1 MSYIELF
8 ISCNNLLLH
17 EYNTNSSLYSRRRYY
32 LLEALLLV
40 FVLSLD
46 AFVASV
52 AYGTNK
58 IKIPFLS
65 IAIISTICSALLAI
79 SLFLGSILKFIIP
92 DKIAISI
99 SFVILLLLGVYY
111 LFESLIKTYLKKNS
125 SSNKK
130 IKIKLLNLHL
140 ILDIYLDETKADFD
154 DSKNLNS
161 KEALY
166 LAIALS
172 IDSLAVG
179 FANSFGNINYIL
191 TIIFSFLAGILVIVT
206 GLFIG
211 RHLINTIKVNFSWIS
226 GVLLIALAILKLV

>member
-1 MSYIELF
+1 M
-8 ISCNNLLLH
+8 
-17 EYNTNSSLYSRRRYY
+17 
-32 LLEALLLV
+32 LETLLLV

-52 AYGTNK
+52 AYGTNR

-65 IAIISTICSALLAI
+65 ISIISTICSGLLAV
-79 SLFLGSILKFIIP
+79 SLFLGSIVRNIIP
-92 DKIAISI
+92 GKIAISI

-111 LFESLIKTYLKKNS
+111 LFEGLIKTYIKKNP
-125 SSNKK
+125 SSNKR
-130 IKIKLLNLHL
+130 IKLRLLNLHL

-161 KEALY
+161 KEAFY
-166 LAIALS
+166 LAVALS

-179 FANSFGNINYIL
+179 FANSLGDIDYIF
-191 TIIFSFLAGILVIVT
+191 TILLSFLAGIISVVS

-211 RHLINTIKVNFSWIS
+211 RRLVNTIKVDLSWLS
-226 GVLLIALAILKLV
+226 GVILIALAILKLV

>member
-1 MSYIELF
+1 M
-8 ISCNNLLLH
+8 
-17 EYNTNSSLYSRRRYY
+17 
-32 LLEALLLV
+32 LETLLLV

-52 AYGTNK
+52 AYGTNR

-65 IAIISTICSALLAI
+65 ISIISTICSGLLAV
-79 SLFLGSILKFIIP
+79 SLFLGSIVRNIIP
-92 DKIAISI
+92 GKIAISI

-111 LFESLIKTYLKKNS
+111 LFEGLIKTYIKKNP
-125 SSNKK
+125 SSNKR
-130 IKIKLLNLHL
+130 IKLRLLNLHL

-166 LAIALS
+166 LAVALS

-179 FANSFGNINYIL
+179 FANSLGDIDYIF
-191 TIIFSFLAGILVIVT
+191 TILLSFLAGIISVVS

-211 RHLINTIKVNFSWIS
+211 RRLVNTIKVDLSWLS
-226 GVLLIALAILKLV
+226 GVILIALAILKLV

>member
-1 MSYIELF
+1 M
-8 ISCNNLLLH
+8 
-17 EYNTNSSLYSRRRYY
+17 
-32 LLEALLLV
+32 LETLLLV

-52 AYGTNK
+52 AYGTNR

-65 IAIISTICSALLAI
+65 ISIISTICSGLLAV
-79 SLFLGSILKFIIP
+79 SLFLGSIVRNIVP
-92 DKIAISI
+92 GKIAISI

-111 LFESLIKTYLKKNS
+111 LFEGLIKTYLKKNP
-125 SSNKK
+125 SSNKR
-130 IKIKLLNLHL
+130 IKLRLLNLHL

-166 LAIALS
+166 LAVALS

-179 FANSFGNINYIL
+179 FANSLGDIDYIF
-191 TIIFSFLAGILVIVT
+191 TILLSFLAGIISVVS

-211 RHLINTIKVNFSWIS
+211 RRLVNTIKVDLSWLS
-226 GVLLIALAILKLV
+226 GVILIALAILKLV

>member
-1 MSYIELF
+1 M
-8 ISCNNLLLH
+8 
-17 EYNTNSSLYSRRRYY
+17 
-32 LLEALLLV
+32 LETLLLV

-52 AYGTNK
+52 AYGTNR

-65 IAIISTICSALLAI
+65 ISIISTICSGLLAV
-79 SLFLGSILKFIIP
+79 SLFLGSIVRNIIP
-92 DKIAISI
+92 GKIAISI

-111 LFESLIKTYLKKNS
+111 LFEGLIKTYLKKNP
-125 SSNKK
+125 SSNKR
-130 IKIKLLNLHL
+130 IKLRLLNLHL

-166 LAIALS
+166 LAVALS

-179 FANSFGNINYIL
+179 FANSLGDIDYIF
-191 TIIFSFLAGILVIVT
+191 TILLSFLAGIISVVS

-211 RHLINTIKVNFSWIS
+211 RRLVNTIKVDLSWLS
-226 GVLLIALAILKLV
+226 GVILIALAILKLV

>member
-1 MSYIELF
+1 M
-8 ISCNNLLLH
+8 
-17 EYNTNSSLYSRRRYY
+17 
-32 LLEALLLV
+32 LETLLLV

-52 AYGTNK
+52 AYGTNR

-65 IAIISTICSALLAI
+65 IAIISTICSGLLAV
-79 SLFLGSILKFIIP
+79 SLFLGSIVRNIIP
-92 DKIAISI
+92 GKIAISI

-111 LFESLIKTYLKKNS
+111 LFEGLIKTYLKKNP
-125 SSNKK
+125 SSNKR
-130 IKIKLLNLHL
+130 IKLRLLNLHL

-166 LAIALS
+166 LAVALS

-179 FANSFGNINYIL
+179 FANSLGDIDYIF
-191 TIIFSFLAGILVIVT
+191 TILLSFLAGIISVVS

-211 RHLINTIKVNFSWIS
+211 RRLVNTIKVDLSWLS
-226 GVLLIALAILKLV
+226 GVILIALAILKLV

>member
-1 MSYIELF
+1 M
-8 ISCNNLLLH
+8 LLR
-17 EYNTNSSLYSRRRYY
+17 EYNANSSLNSRRRYY
-32 LLEALLLV
+32 LLETLLLV

-52 AYGTNK
+52 AYGTNR

-65 IAIISTICSALLAI
+65 ISIISTICSGLLAV
-79 SLFLGSILKFIIP
+79 SLFLGSIVRNIIP
-92 DKIAISI
+92 GKIAISI

-111 LFESLIKTYLKKNS
+111 LFEGLIKTYLKKNP
-125 SSNKK
+125 SSNKR
-130 IKIKLLNLHL
+130 IKLRLLNLHL

-166 LAIALS
+166 LAVALS

-179 FANSFGNINYIL
+179 FANSLGDIDYIF
-191 TIIFSFLAGILVIVT
+191 TILLSFLAGIISVVS

-211 RHLINTIKVNFSWIS
+211 RRLVNTIKVDLSWLS
-226 GVLLIALAILKLV
+226 GVILIALAILKLV